1 MYLTRLE
8 SYKMNISLITLFH
21 FCWRAEQL
29 LLDFSKLLIESDFLF
44 GHRNANDTCSWAPR
58 TEIRY
63 QCYYCDRGRDT
74 NAKDDKD
81 IIDDDKKSICRKVD
95 DAQPYF
101 RTYR

>member
-1 MYLTRLE
+1 M
-8 SYKMNISLITLFH
+8 
-21 FCWRAEQL
+21 
-29 LLDFSKLLIESDFLF
+29 LDFSKLLIESDFLF

-81 IIDDDKKSICRKVD
+81 IIDTLMKVSCKEEVKMTTEVRNIFLIKIK
-95 DAQPYF
+95 YILIF
-101 RTYR
+101 RI